1 MKLTF
6 RVFLVLCAALLAG
19 CQSAPHNDAVKL
31 DGTEFPIL
39 GPYQVIT
46 VTPFAL
52 GPKAPPSPGLGQQLA
67 ESVGSTLRAQFSSFF
82 PTIRVGQPLG
92 QDNEMVVS
100 GLIETFNPQ
109 PGNLKL
115 DGQMRLQDA
124 SDGEDLAFGTFT
136 ELRKNAGL
144 VAPAN
149 EVELVSQ
156 TGAAIAFNLA
166 RAKGWRPAGT
176 P

>member
-19 CQSAPHNDAVKL
+19 CQSAPLNDAVKL

-39 GPYQVIT
+39 GPYKMIT
-46 VTPFAL
+46 VAPFAL
-52 GPKAPPSPGLGQQLA
+52 GPKVTQSPGLGQQLA
-67 ESVGSTLRAQFSSFF
+67 DSVGSVLQSQFSTFF
-82 PTIRVGQPLG
+82 PTVRVGQPLG

-100 GLIETFNPQ
+100 GLIESFDPQ
-109 PGNLKL
+109 AGSLKL

-124 SDGEDLAFGTFT
+124 SDGEDLAFGTFS
-136 ELRKNAGL
+136 ELRNNAGML
-144 VAPAN
+144 KATTAA
-149 EVELVSQ
+149 ELVSQ
-156 TGAAIAFNLA
+156 TGSAIAFNLA
-166 RAKGWRPAGT
+166 RAKGWRPAGS